1 MQQRHCKNQLKR
13 VMNIIHLR
21 GGLGNQM
28 FQYALYLSFIEKGIP
43 AYLDLSHYSKDGST
57 RGYELETVFGI
68 KAPAVPAAVKL
79 ASKLRWKLFHRF
91 YKTAYKETENGF
103 GFYDKQVAALRSAYL
118 KGYWQSEKYF
128 ANATVAVR
136 NSFSFTDASDEENK
150 RLLSMVK
157 NNSSVSIHIRRGD
170 YAGSSENLILPLS
183 YYQQAIDF
191 VSEKIDTP
199 VFVVFSDDPAWAE
212 QHLHLR
218 NAVFVNH
225 NKGNNSYRDMQL
237 MSNCSHNIIA
247 NSSFSWWAAWLNQ
260 NAHKVVIAPS
270 QWLQWME
277 GTRDIIPSTWI
288 KIPIRSTGTD

>member
-1 MQQRHCKNQLKR
+1 MI
-13 VMNIIHLR
+13 IIHLR

-43 AYLDLSHYSKDGST
+43 ASVDLSHYNKGDST
-57 RGYELETVFGI
+57 RGYELEQVFGI
-68 KAPAVPAAVKL
+68 KVPAVSAVSKL
-79 ASKLRWKLFHRF
+79 AGKLHWKLFHPL
-91 YKTAYKETENGF
+91 YKSTYKETDSLF
-103 GFYDKQVAALRSAYL
+103 GLFDEQITTLRSAYL

-136 NSFSFTDASDEENK
+136 KSFSFTGPSDEENK

-170 YAGSSENLILPLS
+170 YTGSSDNLVLPLS

-191 VSEKIDTP
+191 VSKKIDKP
-199 VFVVFSDDPAWAE
+199 VYFVFSDDAAWAA
-212 QHLHLR
+212 QHL
-218 NAVFVNH
+218 NIPSAVFVNH
-225 NKGNNSYRDMQL
+225 NQGNNSYRDMQL

-260 NAHKVVIAPS
+260 HESKLVIAPS
-270 QWLQWME
+270 RWITWME
-277 GTRDIIPSTWI
+277 GTRDIIPAEWI
-288 KIPIRSTGTD
+288 KIPLEFTGTG